1 MCGTDPMAAMP
12 PNPIS
17 LAALAAAVALLL
29 ALPAC
34 KPEPIPSRSD
44 AGPGGPIQVF
54 LPPTPDLNRPRPPIH
69 LPDGAYTVRGV
80 VESGGSLLNKTVT
93 VRGLVSEI
101 RSCREDDERLCALP
115 THAILVDSLAE
126 PTHRLTAVG
135 ARLKTIAG
143 IEPGTRVELSG
154 RVDTVSLDGRI
165 VSLEGLLV
173 LPAPDDEEEVSENGD
188 KKAKAKKRRRTRRP
202 RKRAP
207 KLELSVP

>member
-1 MCGTDPMAAMP
+1 MP
-12 PNPIS
+12 TKLLS
-17 LAALAAAVALLL
+17 LSAAAALLL
-29 ALPAC
+29 ALPSC
-34 KPEPIPSRSD
+34 KPEPVQSRGD
-44 AGPGGPIQVF
+44 AGGAGPIQVF

-80 VESGGSLLNKTVT
+80 VESGGSLLNRTVT

-135 ARLKTIAG
+135 ARLKTISG

-173 LPAPDDEEEVSENGD
+173 LPAPDDEESVIE
-188 KKAKAKKRRRTRRP
+188 KKEKERKSKRRRTRRP